1 MSAPQ
6 VTIIGA
12 GIVGVASALW
22 LQREGFKVTL
32 VDAGGVGE
40 GASSGNAGNISPGA
54 VVPYTIPGVLREV
67 PGWLLDPDGPL
78 VVRPGYF
85 LKAMPFLMAL
95 ARASRTDPALRT
107 SRAMRELHRTTFE
120 AYDSLTRNT
129 EAEGLIDKCG
139 QLYVS
144 QKPNGAQGSM
154 LTQFMRDA
162 GGVKTVVLKE
172 NEIYELEP
180 SLAPIFK
187 SGMLLPGNGRTLNPL
202 RLVQVLAGEAQRL
215 GANVVRGKVTG
226 FQMDAGR
233 VRSVLIDGAPV
244 NVERVLVTAGAA
256 SGILSASLGATLPV
270 EPEGGYHITVSD
282 PEVIPRIPVSH
293 LDGKF
298 VASPMNMG
306 LRFAGTVEYAGHE
319 AAADWKRTDLL
330 EKQARQMFPKLSL
343 TRVTRWVG
351 VRPTLPDGL
360 PVLGQAPGIDNAY
373 FAFGNS
379 HFGMSAGPVMGRVI
393 TQIISGRKPDID
405 ISMFSPTRFG

>member
-54 VVPYTIPGVLREV
+54 VVPYTIPGVLLEV

-162 GGVKTVVLKE
+162 AGVKTVVLKE

-270 EPEGGYHITVSD
+270 EPEGGYHCPLCGEQSSLDQWWTPSQVS
-282 PEVIPRIPVSH
+282 
-293 LDGKF
+293 
-298 VASPMNMG
+298 
-306 LRFAGTVEYAGHE
+306 FAQS
-319 AAADWKRTDLL
+319 AAAQAFTEQLGSELGALVRSRAEGLFRVDVESVSVPARLVEPNDLGI
-330 EKQARQMFPKLSL
+330 ALSPCHPEEP
-343 TRVTRWVG
+343 VKV
-351 VRPTLPDGL
+351 PA
-360 PVLGQAPGIDNAY
+360 VLGEAMYCLMCGSA
-373 FAFGNS
+373 FA
-379 HFGMSAGPVMGRVI
+379 
-393 TQIISGRKPDID
+393 T
-405 ISMFSPTRFG
+405 

>member
-54 VVPYTIPGVLREV
+54 VVPYTIPGVLLEV

-162 GGVKTVVLKE
+162 AGVKTVVLKE

-282 PEVIPRIPVSH
+282 PEVIQRIPVSH